1 MTHSLH
7 LVHSYPWKQTT
18 PRCIISFT
26 SDTNSDR
33 GDILM
38 LFLVRWG
45 FAVCSK
51 CHAER
56 KGYNKKCASKTDEVV
71 NNFSMNKGI
80 GLCGSSVHRTFWCRR
95 VSSHLFDQDKL
106 NEDAPLGVSACWGG
120 LKEDAFA
127 QTDPPS
133 HAHTHK
139 HTHIQTVICPVQW
152 QPHIPH
158 DILYICCLICYSPVI
173 SISQLQASFMSRH
186 DRNWHAA
193 QTVHEKPSLRIQ
205 EGKYHLVSHWSA
217 YTGWVCTFF
226 FSC

>member
-120 LKEDAFA
+120 GGWRKMHLHR
-127 QTDPPS
+127 QT
-133 HAHTHK
+133 HRVK
-139 HTHIQTVICPVQW
+139 HTHTNT
-152 QPHIPH
+152 HIYRLWSVLCS
-158 DILYICCLICYSPVI
+158 DSLIFHMTYYT
-173 SISQLQASFMSRH
+173 F
-186 DRNWHAA
+186 AA
-193 QTVHEKPSLRIQ
+193 WYAIAL
-205 EGKYHLVSHWSA
+205 
-217 YTGWVCTFF
+217 
-226 FSC
+226 